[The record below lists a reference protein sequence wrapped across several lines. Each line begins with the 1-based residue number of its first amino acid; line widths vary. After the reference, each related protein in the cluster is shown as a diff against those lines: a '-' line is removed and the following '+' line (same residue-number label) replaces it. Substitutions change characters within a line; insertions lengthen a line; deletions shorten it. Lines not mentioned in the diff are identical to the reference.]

1 MDDDCISQVAILVFV
16 LLLSAYFSA
25 TEAAFQRFNKSRMRN
40 LAANNKK
47 AELVLKLED
56 DYDNLMS
63 TIIILRSILNVTAAS
78 LFILIFSKLFI
89 KNGLLIST
97 LAAILTVMIAG
108 ELIPKGWQIWF
119 RRRLRSFAPLP

>member
-1 MDDDCISQVAILVFV
+1 MNWECITKMDDDCISQVAILVFV

-78 LFILIFSKLFI
+78 LFILIFVSISILGESI
-89 KNGLLIST
+89 K
-97 LAAILTVMIAG
+97 
-108 ELIPKGWQIWF
+108 K
-119 RRRLRSFAPLP
+119 RRLKLEHEYNDEDDNL